1 MKGGRKAKRSVNK
14 KKAEKISTG
23 DKSKMILIIIADL
36 EKVTFSKNSRGI
48 NDKKVKGTKKILKKD
63 KMIKFKMEIL

>member
-14 KKAEKISTG
+14 KKAEKTSTG

-48 NDKKVKGTKKILKKD
+48 NDKKVKD
-63 KMIKFKMEIL
+63 

>member
-48 NDKKVKGTKKILKKD
+48 NDKKVKD
-63 KMIKFKMEIL
+63 